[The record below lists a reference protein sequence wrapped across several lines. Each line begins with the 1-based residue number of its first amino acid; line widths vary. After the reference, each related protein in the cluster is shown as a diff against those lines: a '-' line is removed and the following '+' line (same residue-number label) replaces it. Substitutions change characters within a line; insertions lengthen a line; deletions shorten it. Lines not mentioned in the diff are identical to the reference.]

1 MGGEGRIFETNFI
14 HTLHDGFLWLLK
26 RFAVFCK
33 ILWLFN
39 VAFTFLS
46 SLKLNI
52 SSEFLVFIFTIK
64 RYENPNSLV
73 AVFAALPH
81 GAMCIV

>member
-1 MGGEGRIFETNFI
+1 MGGDGRIFETNFL
-14 HTLHDGFLWLLK
+14 HTLHDGF
-26 RFAVFCK
+26 
-33 ILWLFN
+33 LWLFN